1 MLMEIS
7 QLQRPI
13 IQVFQQDQAE
23 GVTVMELL
31 KIRSLKLKN
40 GIIIISVMLPL
51 LIVFLAYDLYRQSDT
66 LRNALLGRGIILA
79 QTGAATSGKILSDA
93 IKNGVLT
100 YDQVFDTN
108 YQLIHNIEPPKYHT
122 AFDSFT
128 DANLSSVQDT
138 FLNDK
143 VVIYAVSQ
151 DINGYVPTHNNVYPK
166 SGVHVPGGIGDNP
179 ARSKRIFND
188 TVGLAASQNLE
199 FYLLQV
205 YQRGDTGEIMW
216 DISSPIYVNG
226 RHWGAFR
233 VGFSIDETNR
243 QIAVARNQII
253 GGVTALTI
261 ALLFVIIYISNRIT
275 DTVKR
280 LEIEADRIAGGDFTG
295 VNLET
300 TSKDELGNL
309 IRSFGNMVDKLR
321 SLVEK
326 TNRSADTVADYTNEL
341 QESIRK
347 AADTSSTTAVK
358 MNQLSE
364 TVKKMEKG
372 SEAVIEVSEKTVV
385 SLTRAEETSE
395 NFLKQMKSSS
405 VAMLRTSESVKE
417 LESHLEKIG
426 DIIQFIALIADQA
439 NLLAQKAVA
448 EMSTSKEGKTPAPK
462 ASTGEPG
469 PDSKEESNFSAL
481 AAEIQKRSQDA
492 ANATKGIY
500 SLFEKALQHARQA
513 SISLEKDQQVV
524 SEGYSAASE
533 ASHFVKSLVAD
544 LKDLII
550 LVKEITTYSQQV
562 TDGINSVNKAT
573 VDQTAL
579 VDRFTA
585 AAETLDEVVS
595 EMQETV
601 SSLKI

>member
-1 MLMEIS
+1 M
-7 QLQRPI
+7 
-13 IQVFQQDQAE
+13 V
-23 GVTVMELL
+23 ELFKL
-31 KIRSLKLKN
+31 KSLKLKN

-51 LIVFLAYDLYRQSDT
+51 LIGFLAYDLYRQSNT
-66 LRNALLGRGIILA
+66 LRTALQGRGIILA
-79 QTGAATSGKILSDA
+79 QTGAATSAKLLSDA
-93 IKNGVLT
+93 IKNGILT
-100 YDQVFDTN
+100 EEQVFDTN
-108 YQLIHNIEPPKYHT
+108 YQRIPNVEPPKYHS

-128 DANLSSVQDT
+128 DANLGKVQDA

-143 VVIYAVSQ
+143 VVVYAVSQ

-188 TVGLAASQNLE
+188 AVGLAASQSME
-199 FYLLQV
+199 PYLLQV

-216 DISSPIYVNG
+216 DISSPIYVND

-233 VGFSIDETNR
+233 VGLSIDETNR

-253 GGVTALTI
+253 GGVAVLTA
-261 ALLFVIIYISNRIT
+261 ALIILIIYISNRIT

-280 LEIEADRIAGGDFTG
+280 LELEADRVARGDFTG
-295 VNLET
+295 INLET

-321 SLVEK
+321 SLVER
-326 TNRSADTVADYTNEL
+326 TSRSVDNVADYTNKL
-341 QESIRK
+341 QDSIRK
-347 AADTSSTTAVK
+347 AADTSNTTAVK

-372 SEAVIEVSEKTVV
+372 SEAVIEASERTVL
-385 SLTRAEETSE
+385 SLTKAEETSE
-395 NFLKQMKSSS
+395 RFLKQMKSSS
-405 VAMLRTSESVKE
+405 VAMLRTGESVKE

-439 NLLAQKAVA
+439 NLLAQKAVS
-448 EMSTSKEGKTPAPK
+448 EMSTSRDGKISTEKAAMGTAAPVSKEG
-462 ASTGEPG
+462 G
-469 PDSKEESNFSAL
+469 NFSAL

-513 SISLEKDQQVV
+513 SLSLEKDQQIV
-524 SEGYSAASE
+524 SEGYYAASE
-533 ASHFVKSLVAD
+533 ASQFVKSLVSD
-544 LKDLII
+544 LKDLIG
-550 LVKEITTYSQQV
+550 LVKEIITYSQQV
-562 TDGINSVNKAT
+562 TDGINFVNKAT
-573 VDQTAL
+573 GDQTAL
-579 VDRFTA
+579 VERFTA

-595 EMQETV
+595 EMQETI
-601 SSLKI
+601 STLKI

>member
-1 MLMEIS
+1 M
-7 QLQRPI
+7 
-13 IQVFQQDQAE
+13 
-23 GVTVMELL
+23 TVVELF
-31 KIRSLKLKN
+31 KPKSLKLKN
-40 GIIIISVMLPL
+40 SIIIISVMLPL
-51 LIVFLAYDLYRQSDT
+51 LIGFLAYDLYRQSDT
-66 LRNALLGRGIILA
+66 LRTALLDRGIILA
-79 QTGAATSGKILSDA
+79 QTGAATSGKLLSDA
-93 IKNGVLT
+93 VKNGVLT
-100 YDQVFDTN
+100 ENQVFDTN
-108 YQLIHNIEPPKYHT
+108 YQRIPNIEPPKYHT

-128 DANLSSVQDT
+128 DINLAGVQDT

-143 VVIYAVSQ
+143 VVVYAVSQ
-151 DINGYVPTHNNVYPK
+151 DSNGYVPTHNNVYPK
-166 SGVHVPGGIGDNP
+166 SGIFLPGGIGDNP
-179 ARSKRIFND
+179 ARTKRIFND
-188 TVGLAASQNLE
+188 TVGLAASQNPE
-199 FYLLQV
+199 PYLLQV
-205 YQRGDTGEIMW
+205 YQRSDTGEIMW

-243 QIAVARNQII
+243 QIAAARNQII

-275 DTVKR
+275 GTVKR
-280 LEIEADRIAGGDFTG
+280 LGIEADRIADGDFTG
-295 VNLET
+295 INLET

-321 SLVEK
+321 NLVER
-326 TNRSADTVADYTNEL
+326 TSRSADTVADYTKEL
-341 QESIRK
+341 QKSVRK
-347 AADTSSTTAVK
+347 AAETSNSTALK

-372 SEAVIEVSEKTVV
+372 SEAVIEVSEKTVLG
-385 SLTRAEETSE
+385 LTRAEETSE

-405 VAMLRTSESVKE
+405 VAMLRTGESVKE

-448 EMSTSKEGKTPAPK
+448 EMSTSKKDKIPLPG
-462 ASTGEPG
+462 TGEEPG
-469 PDSKEESNFSAL
+469 PDAKEKNNFSAL

-513 SISLEKDQQVV
+513 SNSLEENRQVV
-524 SEGYSAASE
+524 SEGYGAASE
-533 ASHFVKSLVAD
+533 ASQFVKSLVAD
-544 LKDLII
+544 LKDLIV
-550 LVKEITTYSQQV
+550 LVRQIITYSQQV
-562 TDGINSVNKAT
+562 ADGINSANKANL
-573 VDQTAL
+573 DQTAL

-595 EMQETV
+595 EMQEAI

>member
-1 MLMEIS
+1 M
-7 QLQRPI
+7 
-13 IQVFQQDQAE
+13 V
-23 GVTVMELL
+23 ELF
-31 KIRSLKLKN
+31 KPKSLKLKN

-66 LRNALLGRGIILA
+66 LRTALLGRGIILA
-79 QTGAATSGKILSDA
+79 QTGAATSGKLLSDA
-93 IKNGVLT
+93 IKNDTLSEN
-100 YDQVFDTN
+100 QVFDTN
-108 YQLIHNIEPPKYHT
+108 YQLISNVEPPKYQT

-128 DANLSSVQDT
+128 DANLGGVQDT

-166 SGVHVPGGIGDNP
+166 SGVFLSGGIGDNP

-199 FYLLQV
+199 SYLLQV
-205 YQRGDTGEIMW
+205 YQRSDTGEIMW

-275 DTVKR
+275 GPVKR

-295 VNLET
+295 INLET

-321 SLVEK
+321 SLVER
-326 TNRSADTVADYTNEL
+326 TNSSADTVADYTNEL

-347 AADTSSTTAVK
+347 AADTSYTTAVK

-395 NFLKQMKSSS
+395 KFLQQMKSSS
-405 VAMLRTSESVKE
+405 VAMLRTGESVKE

-439 NLLAQKAVA
+439 NLLAQKAVT
-448 EMSTSKEGKTPAPK
+448 EMSTAKESKTPASK
-462 ASTGEPG
+462 AGTGEPG
-469 PDSKEESNFSAL
+469 PDKKEESNFSAL

-533 ASHFVKSLVAD
+533 ASQFVKSLVAD

-550 LVKEITTYSQQV
+550 LVREIITYSQQV

-595 EMQETV
+595 EMQEAV